1 MNPYQV
7 LGVSPD
13 ASDDE
18 IKKAY
23 RTLSKKYHPD
33 ANINSANQAEY
44 TEKFKEVQNA
54 YKMIMDGRK
63 KGFGSNGQYQNTGSY
78 QNYGQHQNT
87 GSYQGYGQYSGYG
100 QYQGTDQGAFQ
111 EAGAYIQ
118 ARRYQEA
125 LNILESIRNRNA
137 LWFYYSALAMN
148 GLGNNATA
156 LEYAQTAAQM
166 EPGNIQYI
174 FLVQQLQGA
183 TGAYQQT
190 RGTYGPTI
198 NLSSCCYT
206 YLMWQLMMT
215 CCC

>member
-7 LGVSPD
+7 LGISPD

-18 IKKAY
+18 VKKAY

-44 TEKFKEVQNA
+44 TEKFKQVQNA

-63 KGFGSNGQYQNTGSY
+63 KGFSSSSGQGYGQYQNTG
-78 QNYGQHQNT
+78 YGQYQNT
-87 GSYQGYGQYSGYG
+87 GQYQGYGQYKGND
-100 QYQGTDQGAFQ
+100 TGAFQ
-111 EAGAYIQ
+111 EAGAFIQ
-118 ARRYQEA
+118 ARRYQDA
-125 LNILESIRNRNA
+125 LNVLESIRTRNA

-174 FLVQQLQGA
+174 FLVHQLHGA
-183 TGAYQQT
+183 TGPYQQT

-198 NLSSCCYT
+198 NISSCCYT
-206 YLMWQLMMT
+206 YLMWQCMMA